1 MMRKTRRAVGA
12 EGRAAGAL
20 QWAQLFRVVHI
31 LPGRLRLRFRSLKG
45 RPAVAATLESHLGDV
60 EGISRV
66 EVNPLTGS
74 LLLQFDP
81 RRLRSPELL
90 HALSAALGKAFPG
103 RFAPGRLH
111 LRVHQL
117 RGNPELAAAITERV
131 APLPGIERLEID
143 PATGDCLLA
152 YDPREVTKQAFV
164 DRLAGSLSELLP
176 GLDLKALAARAGLRL
191 R

>member
-1 MMRKTRRAVGA
+1 MTRRRKRAVGTG
-12 EGRAAGAL
+12 GRAAGAL
-20 QWAQLFRVVHI
+20 QWAELFRVVHI
-31 LPGRLRLRFRSLKG
+31 LPGRVRLRFRSLKD
-45 RPAVAATLESHLGDV
+45 RPAVAAALESHLGAV

-74 LLLQFDP
+74 LLVHYDP

-90 HALSAALGKAFPG
+90 HALSSALGKVFPG

-111 LRVHQL
+111 LRVRQL
-117 RGNPELAAAITERV
+117 RGNPELAAAVTERL

-143 PATGDCLLA
+143 PATGDCLLV

-164 DRLAGSLSELLP
+164 DRLAGSLGELLP
-176 GLDLKALAARAGLRL
+176 GLDLKALAARAGLRS